1 MKEQDKT
8 LEKHLNETNTSKLLD
23 SEFKIM
29 VTQMLSKL
37 GRKMDKHSG
46 SVNREME
53 KWLLCSWDFPG
64 KNIAVG
70 CYFLLR
76 GSSQPRDR
84 TCISC
89 TAGGFFTAETLGKN
103 RAAVFDQT
111 FSL

>member
-1 MKEQDKT
+1 MAHVFFSLYLELLFSHSAVCDSFAT
-8 LEKHLNETNTSKLLD
+8 L
-23 SEFKIM
+23 
-29 VTQMLSKL
+29 
-37 GRKMDKHSG
+37 
-46 SVNREME
+46 
-53 KWLLCSWDFPG
+53 WLLCSWDFPG